1 MTAPPDS
8 IMQTG
13 AGLFDEIGGM
23 LDDGLIIASAGGE
36 IQSANNAAI
45 RFLGEGLVGHFAE
58 SHGEIKWPKFVRRKF
73 TVCVG
78 LGAFGLHEVFES
90 IVAK

>member
-13 AGLFDEIGGM
+13 AGLFDEIGGI
-23 LDDGLIIASAGGE
+23 LDDGLIIASADGE

-45 RFLGEGLVGHFAE
+45 RFLGERLVGKSLVDVLLQKDINQFLRGKHF
-58 SHGEIKWPKFVRRKF
+58 RRR
-73 TVCVG
+73 G
-78 LGAFGLHEVFES
+78 S
-90 IVAK
+90 

>member
-13 AGLFDEIGGM
+13 AGLFDEIGGI
-23 LDDGLIIASAGGE
+23 LDDGLIIANADGE

-45 RFLGEGLVGHFAE
+45 RFLGEGLVG
-58 SHGEIKWPKFVRRKF
+58 KPLDD
-73 TVCVG
+73 VC
-78 LGAFGLHEVFES
+78 LLYTS
-90 IVAK
+90 PSPRD

>member
-45 RFLGEGLVGHFAE
+45 RFLGEGVACDGFKLSIRAGVLILIQLDRGHLLTE
-58 SHGEIKWPKFVRRKF
+58 MHRE
-73 TVCVG
+73 
-78 LGAFGLHEVFES
+78 
-90 IVAK
+90 